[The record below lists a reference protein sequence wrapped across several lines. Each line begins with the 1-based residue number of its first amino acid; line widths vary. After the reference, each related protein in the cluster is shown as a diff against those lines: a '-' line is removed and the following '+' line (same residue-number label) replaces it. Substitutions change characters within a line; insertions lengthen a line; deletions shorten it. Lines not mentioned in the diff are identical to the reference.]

1 VEKPVI
7 LVVEDNQTQQKVIAL
22 LAEEF
27 GYKVILA
34 GSGQE
39 ALEHARRP
47 ENQFTLVLMDIAL
60 PDFDGLICT
69 QKLREVLPGP
79 PIPVVAMSAFLA
91 DDLRDSCMAAGLD
104 DYLEKP
110 FSAKEL
116 QSMLTKWAARRD
128 PV

>member
-1 VEKPVI
+1 MI

-27 GYKVILA
+27 GYKAILA
-34 GSGQE
+34 GSGTE
-39 ALEHARRP
+39 ALELARSP
-47 ENQFTLVLMDIAL
+47 ENQFTLILMDIAL

-69 QKLREVLPGP
+69 QKLREILSGP
-79 PIPVVAMSAFLA
+79 RIPVVAMSAFLA
-91 DDLRDSCMAAGLD
+91 DDLRKSCLAAGLD

-110 FSAKEL
+110 FSAKEF
-116 QSMLTKWAARRD
+116 QAMLAKWAVQRD